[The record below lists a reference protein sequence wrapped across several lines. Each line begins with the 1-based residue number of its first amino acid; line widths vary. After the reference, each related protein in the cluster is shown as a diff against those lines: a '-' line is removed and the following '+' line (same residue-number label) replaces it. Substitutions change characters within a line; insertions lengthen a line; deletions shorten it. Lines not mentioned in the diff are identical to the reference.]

1 MAPPAKKLAPPRGPG
16 VKNPFS
22 PEILVNHLFRKI
34 VSNPNIQAFEKEIK
48 IRGWVL
54 LKGGIEKE

>member
-34 VSNPNIQAFEKEIK
+34 VSNPYIQAFVKEIK
-48 IRGWVL
+48 IRGWDG
-54 LKGGIEKE
+54 LKLIIKKT